1 MNETDSKVRM
11 PAHSEAPS
19 VRAGAFAQDGPN
31 GVRLLPSQPPGR
43 CTRKALPFADE
54 IRRLH
59 AMGYTLEAIR
69 QALAAA
75 GVSVSRS
82 TVHREVRRRAAP
94 TSLPFAIKHAEAA
107 SADTPALLQSNPT
120 HATRA
125 RDPPRSTNTDNRI
138 GKKGAEAFFTSHES
152 NPLFPTKETS

>member
-1 MNETDSKVRM
+1 MNETSSKLRI
-11 PAHSEAPS
+11 PAHAEAPS
-19 VRAGAFAQDGPN
+19 ASPSALAQEGPS
-31 GVRLLPSQPPGR
+31 GVRLLPNQPPGR

-59 AMGYTLEAIR
+59 AIGYTLEAIR
-69 QALAAA
+69 QALSAA

-82 TVHREVRRRAAP
+82 TVHREVRRPAAP
-94 TSLPFAIKHAEAA
+94 ASLPFAIKHAEADGA
-107 SADTPALLQSNPT
+107 NAPARLQSEPT

-125 RDPPRSTNTDNRI
+125 RDPPRSSHADIQI

-152 NPLFPTKETS
+152 NPLFPTKEIS

>member
-1 MNETDSKVRM
+1 M
-11 PAHSEAPS
+11 PAGSEAS
-19 VRAGAFAQDGPN
+19 SASASAFTQEGASA
-31 GVRLLPSQPPGR
+31 VRLLPNHPPGR

-54 IRRLH
+54 IRRLN

-69 QALAAA
+69 QALSAV

-82 TVHREVRRRAAP
+82 TVHREVRRRPAP
-94 TSLPFAIKHAEAA
+94 APLLVAIKQAEAPG
-107 SADTPALLQSNPT
+107 TRIPAPLQPVPT
-120 HATRA
+120 HAATA
-125 RDPPRSTNTDNRI
+125 RDPPRSTHTDNRI